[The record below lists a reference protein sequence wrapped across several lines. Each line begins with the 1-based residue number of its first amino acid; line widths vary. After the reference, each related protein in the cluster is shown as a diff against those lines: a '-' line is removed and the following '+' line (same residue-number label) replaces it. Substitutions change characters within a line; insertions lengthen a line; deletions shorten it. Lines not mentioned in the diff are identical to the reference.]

1 MSSLNTLPSR
11 SLNSETTEMNFNDW
25 INVINSYKMNT
36 SESSLVESSIDFYDW
51 LGLNFNEQDRTR
63 DQSFL
68 NPYSVRA
75 RAVFIG
81 LYAVIFIMSL
91 VGNSLVC
98 LVVARNK
105 RMRGVTNFFLAN
117 QACSDMVMTALN
129 IPFIL
134 YTQLAYEWPFGY
146 LMCHL
151 TDYLAVASVYVSC
164 FTFTAIALDRHRV
177 IVHPLR
183 PRISMTTA
191 IMIAVGIW
199 FLAVVLPIPFA
210 ICREV
215 IEVNDNISYD
225 FKMCVASYPHPFV
238 GKYLVLGTFFIQ
250 FAIPLTINSI
260 AYIHIGTKLWR
271 ATSVGDVTARQHR
284 AAVQAKTRTTL
295 MLVLV
300 VAAFAICWFPLNVYL
315 IVSNFDFRAKN
326 TLAYLWCHF
335 IAMSSVCINPVAFG
349 FLNEN
354 FRAELRHSL
363 NCCVKRV
370 TLRHRYVHG
379 RRTRNNRISSHRNSQ
394 VIGNYSQGY
403 SPTRVTNVSLPLEVM
418 KARDK
423 NDDCDAV
430 KNKLIE
436 DNGMIESN
444 DSGVA

>member
-1 MSSLNTLPSR
+1 MPSLINTQPSR
-11 SLNSETTEMNFNDW
+11 SLSTETTEISFDDR
-25 INVINSYKMNT
+25 INVINLYTMNT
-36 SESSLVESSIDFYDW
+36 SELSSDFYEW
-51 LGLNFNEQDRTR
+51 LMTNFNEEGRTG

-81 LYAVIFIMSL
+81 LYALIFIMSL

-134 YTQLAYEWPFGY
+134 YAQLTYGWPFGY

-191 IMIAVGIW
+191 ITIAVGIW
-199 FLAVVLPIPFA
+199 ILAVVLPIPFA
-210 ICREV
+210 VCREV
-215 IEVNDNISYD
+215 VKVKDSIFD
-225 FKMCVASYPHPFV
+225 FQMCVASYPYPFF
-238 GKYLVLGTFFIQ
+238 GKSLVLGTFFIQ

-315 IVSNFDFRAKN
+315 LVSNFDSNSKN

-335 IAMSSVCINPVAFG
+335 IANSSVCINPVAFG

-354 FRAELRHSL
+354 FRAELRYSL
-363 NCCVKRV
+363 NCCMKRV

-379 RRTRNNRISSHRNSQ
+379 RRTRYNRDASHRNSQ
-394 VIGNYSQGY
+394 VGNYSQGY
-403 SPTRVTNVSLPLEVM
+403 SPTRVTNVSLPLEVL

-423 NDDCDAV
+423 NDDCDVV